1 MVLVDTSV
9 LIDYLKGLTNEG
21 VRKFDHLRSMNIPF
35 GICELVYQELLQGVA
50 SSEEF
55 ETLKEYLDT
64 QRFYRLRNG
73 RESHAEAARVYFRCR
88 SVGVTIRSTLDLII
102 AQIAVENDI
111 ALLHNDRDFIQIGK
125 MEKRLRFY

>member
-9 LIDYLKGLTNEG
+9 LIDYLKGLANEG
-21 VRKFDHLRSMNIPF
+21 VRKFDHLRSMSVPY
-35 GICELVYQELLQGVA
+35 GICDFVYQELLQGVA
-50 SSEEF
+50 SPEEF

-88 SVGVTIRSTLDLII
+88 AAGITVRSTIDLLI
-102 AQIAVENDI
+102 AQTAVENDV
-111 ALLHNDRDFIQIGK
+111 ALLHNDRDFLQIGK
-125 MEKRLRFY
+125 VEKRLRFY